1 MTPTSSRAV
10 SRRTVLAGA
19 GAATAAAVALPAC
32 ASYTSGGAPP
42 PPPAGDA
49 GAGAG
54 QLAGASAIPVGGGTV
69 FADRR
74 LVVTQPQAGTFA
86 GFDTTC
92 PHQGCAVNEVVGGTI
107 NCPCHGS
114 RFRIADGSVETGPA
128 ARGLT
133 ARQVQVTGD
142 SITVT

>member
-1 MTPTSSRAV
+1 MSPTSSRAV
-10 SRRTVLAGA
+10 SRRGVLAGA
-19 GAATAAAVALPAC
+19 GAAAAAAVALPAC

-42 PPPAGDA
+42 PPPAGA
-49 GAGAG
+49 GAGSG
-54 QLAGASAIPVGGGTV
+54 RLAGVAEVPVGGGTV

-74 LVVTQPQAGTFA
+74 VVVTQPEAGTFA
-86 GFDTTC
+86 AFDTTC
-92 PHQGCAVNEVVGGTI
+92 PHQGCAVTEVIDGTV

-128 ARGLT
+128 TRGLT
-133 ARQVQVTGD
+133 ARRVQVTGD

>member
-1 MTPTSSRAV
+1 
-10 SRRTVLAGA
+10 
-19 GAATAAAVALPAC
+19 VA
-32 ASYTSGGAPP
+32 
-42 PPPAGDA
+42 DV
-49 GAGAG
+49 
-54 QLAGASAIPVGGGTV
+54 PVGGGTI

-74 LVVTQPQAGTFA
+74 VVVTQPRAGTLA
-86 GFDTTC
+86 AFDTTC
-92 PHQGCAVNEVVGGTI
+92 PHQGCAVTEVVDGTM